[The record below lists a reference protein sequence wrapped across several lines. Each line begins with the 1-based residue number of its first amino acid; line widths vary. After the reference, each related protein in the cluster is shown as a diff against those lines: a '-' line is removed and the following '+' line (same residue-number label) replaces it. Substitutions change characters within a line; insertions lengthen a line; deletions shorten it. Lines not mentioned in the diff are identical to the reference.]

1 MRLLLLDKKQ
11 QVFKV
16 LYRSKI
22 KEATERLEINKAN
35 QFNASF
41 LLSKEIISDF
51 DKARYVG
58 VPVHNGS
65 EREYHVYSIQTA
77 KTNGNFLEVTGL
89 EEAYDDLNAGFIKEF
104 RNKNKPLIDNLK
116 IITDGTR
123 WEIGS
128 VADVNNSDVYYYFIN
143 KREGLSKIVKAFG
156 IEVQFIY
163 EISGNKIVK
172 RILNT
177 YKQLGKETHK
187 RYTYG
192 SNVMT
197 IEREEDRTSVSTAIV
212 GLGKGVETDNGGY
225 GRKLNLSGVSWSVAN
240 GDPLD
245 KPIGQLYLEMP
256 KATEKYGLPDGRP
269 RISTVTW
276 DNCEDVNE
284 LINLT
289 YQQLVTNS
297 KPALK
302 YTVDILDA
310 SGLWLGDTVT
320 TIRHDLGFAYKD
332 RVSSIN
338 RDLLN
343 ESKTTVE
350 IGAVTFK
357 SEKERDEQTQNQI
370 DNTNSNVD
378 QVQSNVGDLK
388 DDVDNVQE
396 DLESTAAEAQRR
408 IDAVKQTVADTQAD
422 MTQVMNNGG
431 NNKIEWS
438 PNLMNATQMKIH
450 TSYGY
455 WLLDDAGAGFHKN
468 DGTVM
473 NGLSADGRI
482 YADSITGNTLTGT
495 TINGGNVNG
504 GIIDGAK
511 FIAGSIETKSHAQF
525 LNSAGQVSTS
535 IASYGISTPALTVD
549 GDIDRAVNANI
560 QYLHV
565 SGNISGNASG
575 LYLQGPV
582 YVDGR
587 KI

>member
-16 LYRSKI
+16 LYRNKI
-22 KEATERLEINKAN
+22 KEAAEQLEINKAN

-58 VPVHNGS
+58 VPMHNGL
-65 EREYHVYSIQTA
+65 EHEYHVYSIQTS
-77 KTNGNFLEVTGL
+77 KTNGDFLEVTGL

-116 IITDGTR
+116 IVTDGTR
-123 WEIGS
+123 WETGS
-128 VADVNNSDVYYYFIN
+128 VANVNNSDVYYYFIN

-163 EISGNKIVK
+163 EISGNKITK

-177 YKQLGKETHK
+177 YKRLGKETHK

-212 GLGKGVETDNGGY
+212 GIGKGVETDNGGY
-225 GRKLNLSGVSWSVAN
+225 GRKLNLSGVSWSAAN
-240 GDPLD
+240 GDPLN
-245 KPIGQLYLEMP
+245 KPSGQLYLEMP

-289 YQQLVTNS
+289 YQQLIINS

-310 SGLWLGDTVT
+310 SELWLGDTVT

-378 QVQSNVGDLK
+378 HVQNNVGEVSKDVSDLK
-388 DDVDNVQE
+388 ASDKDRQQLMDELKKNVNDTRDDMLSYINGSGRDVIRFLPDREKPTDIVAS
-396 DLESTAAEAQRR
+396 ESGGNYGMRWNSKG
-408 IDAVKQTVADTQAD
+408 IYYDGKGTVAID
-422 MTQVMNNGG
+422 NRG
-431 NNKIEWS
+431 N
-438 PNLMNATQMKIH
+438 
-450 TSYGY
+450 
-455 WLLDDAGAGFHKN
+455 
-468 DGTVM
+468 V
-473 NGLSADGRI
+473 
-482 YADSITGNTLTGT
+482 YADKFVGQSMTGIYIDGGEIHGVSITGDTGL
-495 TINGGNVNG
+495 
-504 GIIDGAK
+504 ALSS
-511 FIAGSIETKSHAQF
+511 GSNK
-525 LNSAGQVSTS
+525 TS
-535 IASYGISTPALTVD
+535 VTSYGISTPNLTVYEID
-549 GDIDRAVNANI
+549 GVRGMSTANGGYI
-560 QYLHV
+560 W
-565 SGNISGNASG
+565 
-575 LYLQGPV
+575 
-582 YVDGR
+582 VDGAKLTGTSNGDLLINGR
-587 KI
+587 KVLTK

>member
-1 MRLLLLDKKQ
+1 MRLLLLDKEQ

-16 LYRSKI
+16 LYRNKI
-22 KEATERLEINKAN
+22 KEATEQLEINKAN

-58 VPVHNGS
+58 VPVHNGL
-65 EREYHVYSIQTA
+65 EYEYHVYSIQTA

-123 WEIGS
+123 WKIGS

-163 EISGNKIVK
+163 EISGNKITK

-197 IEREEDRTSVSTAIV
+197 IEREEDRTSVATAIV

-225 GRKLNLSGVSWSVAN
+225 GRKLNLSGVSWSIAN
-240 GDPLD
+240 GNPLD

-289 YQQLVTNS
+289 YQQLIANS

-310 SGLWLGDTVT
+310 SELWLGDTVT

-357 SEKERDEQTQNQI
+357 SERERDEQTQNQI

-378 QVQSNVGDLK
+378 QVQNNVAEVSKDVDDLK
-388 DDVDNVQE
+388 SSDEDTQRLMDELKKNVSDTRNNMLGYINGSGRDVIRFLPNRENPTDIVAS
-396 DLESTAAEAQRR
+396 ESGGKYGMRWNSKG
-408 IDAVKQTVADTQAD
+408 IYYDGKGTVAID
-422 MTQVMNNGG
+422 NRG
-431 NNKIEWS
+431 N
-438 PNLMNATQMKIH
+438 
-450 TSYGY
+450 
-455 WLLDDAGAGFHKN
+455 
-468 DGTVM
+468 V
-473 NGLSADGRI
+473 
-482 YADSITGNTLTGT
+482 YADNFVGQSITGVHIRGGEISGV
-495 TINGGNVNG
+495 TISGDTD
-504 GIIDGAK
+504 ISL
-511 FIAGSIETKSHAQF
+511 GSGSTRTSVTK
-525 LNSAGQVSTS
+525 
-535 IASYGISTPALTVD
+535 YGISTPNMTVYQIDGLRAMNIESGYLMINGARLTGD
-549 GDIDRAVNANI
+549 G
-560 QYLHV
+560 
-565 SGNISGNASG
+565 SGKLYMGG
-575 LYLQGPV
+575 LRILNET
-582 YVDGR
+582 DL
-587 KI
+587 K

>member
-1 MRLLLLDKKQ
+1 MRLLLLDKEQ

-16 LYRSKI
+16 LYRNKI
-22 KEATERLEINKAN
+22 KEATERLKINKAN
-35 QFNASF
+35 QINASF

-51 DKARYVG
+51 DKARYIG
-58 VPVHNGS
+58 VPVHNGL
-65 EREYHVYSIQTA
+65 ECEYHVYSIQTA
-77 KTNGNFLEVTGL
+77 KTNDNFLEVTGL

-116 IITDGTR
+116 IVTDGTR

-143 KREGLSKIVKAFG
+143 KRKGLSKIVKAFG
-156 IEVQFIY
+156 IEVQFVY
-163 EISGNKIVK
+163 EISGNKITK

-197 IEREEDRTSVSTAIV
+197 IEREEDRTNVSTAIV
-212 GLGKGVETDNGGY
+212 GLGKGGETDNGGY

-276 DNCEDVNE
+276 DNCEDANE

-289 YQQLVTNS
+289 YQQLIVNS

-302 YTVDILDA
+302 YTVNILDA
-310 SGLWLGDTVT
+310 SELWLGDTVT

-332 RVSSIN
+332 RVSLIN

-343 ESKTTVE
+343 ESKTTIE

-357 SEKERDEQTQNQI
+357 SERERDEQTQNQI
-370 DNTNSNVD
+370 DNTNSNVGEVYKD
-378 QVQSNVGDLK
+378 VDDLK
-388 DDVDNVQE
+388 ASDKDKQQLMDELKKNVNDTRDDMLGYINGSGRDVIRFLPDR
-396 DLESTAAEAQRR
+396 ESPTDIVASESGGNYGMRWNSKG
-408 IDAVKQTVADTQAD
+408 IYYDGKGTVAID
-422 MTQVMNNGG
+422 NRG
-431 NNKIEWS
+431 N
-438 PNLMNATQMKIH
+438 
-450 TSYGY
+450 
-455 WLLDDAGAGFHKN
+455 
-468 DGTVM
+468 V
-473 NGLSADGRI
+473 
-482 YADSITGNTLTGT
+482 YADNFVGQSITGIHIRGGEISGV
-495 TINGGNVNG
+495 TISGDTDISMGS
-504 GIIDGAK
+504 
-511 FIAGSIETKSHAQF
+511 GSIK
-525 LNSAGQVSTS
+525 TS
-535 IASYGISTPALTVD
+535 ISRYGISTPNITVLHQIDGVEAMNIESGYLMINGAKLTGD
-549 GDIDRAVNANI
+549 G
-560 QYLHV
+560 
-565 SGNISGNASG
+565 SGKLYMGG
-575 LYLQGPV
+575 LRILNES
-582 YVDGR
+582 DL
-587 KI
+587 K